1 MLKLLLAF
9 FFFSLHATTFTQTVI
24 TGVVYDAESKA
35 PLSYVNIGI
44 RNKNIGTVSRAN
56 GTFSIEIPAQNEED
70 TLTFSMVGYLE
81 MNAVIKNIIAANQK
95 SFLLA
100 VKATELSTV
109 TVTARALTEKK
120 FGIKNDKAL
129 IHFTDGSTNQNDIF
143 EIAQLIRFGTTR
155 SKITSVNL
163 LINQSRKDSATFRIN
178 FYRFNG
184 SEPAERIV
192 EKSIVQTV
200 QIDKGWLTF
209 HLSDSNIYM
218 QGNFVAAIEFIPTIQ
233 QSNPISYEVKLGGPA
248 KSFVRSSSQGLWRR
262 PPHHYRMY
270 ITAMVE
276 STKNNKR
283 RKAAPD
289 DDMETLPVA
298 ELFSTS
304 VKDSFSIFVNL
315 PGNYNAKRK
324 RNFSV
329 VYLLDGNAYF
339 DAVAEEIGKQK
350 KDAILVGIGYK
361 NAFLMDSLRN
371 RDYTFPQAAPRD
383 SFPISGGADRFL
395 AFIKTELAPFIDKTY
410 RTDTADRSLMGHS
423 LGGYFTLFAMQQGL
437 SDGNNLFKRYVAA
450 SPSLHY
456 GDQYLIKALQNATP
470 ANTNPQTLILTIGED
485 ELEEDATV
493 PEYFN
498 SFVRYMN
505 NEKYKNIKLITEVFP
520 SFGHM
525 DTGIPTF
532 TKALHEI
539 K

>member
-155 SKITSVNL
+155 SKVTSVNL

-200 QIDKGWLTF
+200 QIDKGWLKF

-470 ANTNPQTLILTIGED
+470 ANTNPQTLILTIGEN

>member
-155 SKITSVNL
+155 SKVTSVNL

-200 QIDKGWLTF
+200 QIDKGWLKF